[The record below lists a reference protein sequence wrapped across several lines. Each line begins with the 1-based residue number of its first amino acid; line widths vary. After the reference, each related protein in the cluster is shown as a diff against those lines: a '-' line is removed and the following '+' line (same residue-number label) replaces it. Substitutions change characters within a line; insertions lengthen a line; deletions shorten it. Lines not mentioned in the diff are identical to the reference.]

1 MKLSEYQGEA
11 ALDVLA
17 DLIEPAGEIM
27 SDKEIGDVFKK
38 NRFKAIGLAIKNH
51 KKAVIQIMA
60 TMDGVPVDEY
70 KCNVFTLPVKILE
83 LLNELSSQQGNSLS
97 ILFIC
102 HDISL
107 VQQFCDRVLVM
118 YHGGIVEEGTPDE
131 VIQHPRNAYTQRL
144 IDSVL

>member
-1 MKLSEYQGEA
+1 MKLSAYQGEA
-11 ALDVLA
+11 ALALLA

-27 SDKEIGDVFKK
+27 SDKEIGEVFKK

-83 LLNELSSQQGNSLS
+83 LLN
-97 ILFIC
+97 
-102 HDISL
+102 DPDL
-107 VQQFCDRVLVM
+107 VQLFTYQGQTGDANSS
-118 YHGGIVEEGTPDE
+118 GSASENTEE
-131 VIQHPRNAYTQRL
+131 
-144 IDSVL
+144 

>member
-11 ALDVLA
+11 ALDILA

-83 LLNELSSQQGNSLS
+83 LLNDSELIRLFTYQGQTGDANSSGSASENT
-97 ILFIC
+97 
-102 HDISL
+102 
-107 VQQFCDRVLVM
+107 
-118 YHGGIVEEGTPDE
+118 EG
-131 VIQHPRNAYTQRL
+131 
-144 IDSVL
+144 